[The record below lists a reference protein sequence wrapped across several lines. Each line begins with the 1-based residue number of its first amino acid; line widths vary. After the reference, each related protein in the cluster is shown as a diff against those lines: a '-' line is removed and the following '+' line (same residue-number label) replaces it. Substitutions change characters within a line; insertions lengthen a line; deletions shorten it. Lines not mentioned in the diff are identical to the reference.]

1 MSLQAN
7 RMDWTGVQK
16 GTSRDREMKTTF
28 EKVKEREKER
38 ASERGETERIET
50 ILVRVNACVVRTC

>member
-1 MSLQAN
+1 
-7 RMDWTGVQK
+7 
-16 GTSRDREMKTTF
+16 MKTTF
-28 EKVKEREKER
+28 ENVKEREKAR